1 MLLKRLIVAG
11 IFIPLL
17 TFSILEGGIIFLGLV
32 CTIILIG
39 LFEFYRAAKKEENLF
54 MKEAPF
60 IGVFIPIFIYLKGEG
75 IMLLLLICVTF
86 FVFLRRLLRFNP
98 QNSFKNI
105 SVTLTGVFYI
115 SFLFSYILLLR
126 KIPYWGMRLVI
137 ALIFVTWM
145 GDTGAYFIGTKWGK
159 HKFFLPLSPHKSL
172 EGFFGGIFISLIAI
186 LISRWWLPLPFISAI
201 LIGVIIGIMGEAG
214 DLFESMIKR
223 EIGIKDFGSI
233 LPGHGGI
240 IDRFDSL
247 LFTTPLFYYFIKY
260 IGLPG

>member
-39 LFEFYRAAKKEENLF
+39 LFEFYGAAKKEENFF

-60 IGVFIPIFIYLKGEG
+60 IGVLIPLFIYLKGEG
-75 IMLLLLICVTF
+75 IMLLLLVCVTF
-86 FVFLRRLLRFNP
+86 FVFLRQLLRFNP

-105 SVTLTGVFYI
+105 SITLTGVFYI

-126 KIPYWGMRLVI
+126 EIPYWGMRLVI
-137 ALIFVTWM
+137 TLIFVTWM

-159 HKFFLPLSPHKSL
+159 HKFFLSLSPHKSL

-186 LISRWWLPLPFISAI
+186 LISRWWLPLPLIFTI
-201 LIGVIIGIMGEAG
+201 LIGIIIGIMGEAG

-240 IDRFDSL
+240 LDRFDSL

-260 IGLPG
+260 IGLSG